1 MDKKLSRRHFLQKSG
16 VALGTAA
23 LCDLTGFA
31 GIGRINS
38 LEVMASEQLKEDDM
52 PHVSVKLF
60 PGRSEE
66 TKQKLADAIVKDVVD
81 IIGCSEHSV
90 SVAIE
95 DVSSSSWKEEVYDP
109 EIQEN
114 MKNIYKKPGYSM

>member
-1 MDKKLSRRHFLQKSG
+1 
-16 VALGTAA
+16 
-23 LCDLTGFA
+23 
-31 GIGRINS
+31 
-38 LEVMASEQLKEDDM
+38 MASEQLKEDDM

-114 MKNIYKKPGYSM
+114 MRNIYKKPGYSM